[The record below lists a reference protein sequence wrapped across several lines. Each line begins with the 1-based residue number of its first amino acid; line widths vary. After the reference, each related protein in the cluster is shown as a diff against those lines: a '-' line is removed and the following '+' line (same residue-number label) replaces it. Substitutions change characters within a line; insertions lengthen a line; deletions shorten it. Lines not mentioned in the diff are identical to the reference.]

1 MGGVK
6 VRFLR
11 LRWAERIAMSAND
24 HAGFRCDG
32 ADLRPVRMAVPLP
45 CFLQP
50 PNRGRQTTAAL
61 SG

>member
-45 CFLQP
+45 CFLRP
-50 PNRGRQTTAAL
+50 PN
-61 SG
+61 

>member
-1 MGGVK
+1 MSGIK

-11 LRWAERIAMSAND
+11 LKWAERIAMSVND

-45 CFLQP
+45 CFLRP
-50 PNRGRQTTAAL
+50 PN
-61 SG
+61 